1 MEVHMRYTQKIKDK
15 YILKNTKSAQE
26 KNLLKLGQLEDLL
39 DKYECKDA
47 KALNNLIESL
57 ISSLGNYKSDIEKYK
72 NALIKKDIKTNKSI
86 GTSIFRE
93 DKWKEEK

>member
-1 MEVHMRYTQKIKDK
+1 MRYTKKIKDK
-15 YILKNTKSAQE
+15 YILKNTKSARE
-26 KNLLKLGQLEDLL
+26 KNILKLGQLEDLL

-47 KALNNLIESL
+47 KALNDLIESL
-57 ISSLGNYKSDIEKYK
+57 ISSLGNYKTDVQRYED
-72 NALIKKDIKTNKSI
+72 ALIKKDIKTNKSI

>member
-1 MEVHMRYTQKIKDK
+1 MRYTQKIKDK

-57 ISSLGNYKSDIEKYK
+57 ISALGNYKADIDEYK
-72 NALIKKDIKTNKSI
+72 KRLSQNYNKKKSKGVSTFNI
-86 GTSIFRE
+86 
-93 DKWKEEK
+93 D